1 MPPARLARDFIGRII
16 RLEEQVR
23 RLGLVSKA
31 HVETKTFI
39 IGGDVD
45 SSLIIPWV
53 GIGVN
58 LDGRATEWK
67 QIVDFGGLAYSG
79 SVDISWELDGSSVGT
94 STITSGSWAGA
105 VLTTPIDL
113 TPGWHTLRPVITSG
127 TATNLSAAFAITT
140 GRR

>member
-1 MPPARLARDFIGRII
+1 MPPSRQSPDFIGRIL
-16 RLEEQVR
+16 RLEEKVR
-23 RLGLVSKA
+23 RLALISKA

-45 SSLIIPWV
+45 SSLIVPWV

-58 LDGRATEWK
+58 LDSRSTEWK
-67 QIVDFGGLAYSG
+67 QIVDFGGQTYSG

-94 STITSGSWAGA
+94 STLGSGSWTRAL
-105 VLTTPIDL
+105 LTTPIDL
-113 TPGWHTLRPVITSG
+113 QPGWHTLRPVITSG
-127 TATNLSAAFAITT
+127 SATNLSAAFAITT